1 MGFIKT
7 VIQPE
12 ERECN
17 LRQVRKTSKVD
28 IDPNDAAKSTQ
39 YKIITYLAL
48 EQLLLP
54 MGGHH
59 LHPNRPR

>member
-1 MGFIKT
+1 MRAMGFIKT

-28 IDPNDAAKSTQ
+28 MDPNDAGKSTHKVQ
-39 YKIITYLAL
+39 S
-48 EQLLLP
+48 
-54 MGGHH
+54 
-59 LHPNRPR
+59 NNVPRT